1 LPLTRAGPAESMEA
15 ATVVAAVFIIE
26 DLLVMIAPSGIDRPK
41 VDRLRAGA
49 HLSNGPAPQVTAPG
63 RTSLSPL
70 AEAIS
75 TPLGAPQRR
84 ARAAPMPRSARLCRP
99 RENRSGCDTRAG
111 PMSPALD
118 RSRPEIQ

>member
-1 LPLTRAGPAESMEA
+1 MVALMRLRSSVSCASGTLSMWNGRISLFAPPAAAVGLLPLTRAGPAESMEA

-70 AEAIS
+70 AE
-75 TPLGAPQRR
+75 
-84 ARAAPMPRSARLCRP
+84 
-99 RENRSGCDTRAG
+99 
-111 PMSPALD
+111 
-118 RSRPEIQ
+118 